1 MDDRKSITSF
11 VFYMRDTTFTWSLK
25 KQSKVTLS
33 TREAEYVAIISY
45 VCHSIWLR
53 WLLKELWIS
62 QEKSIEN
69 YVDNSSA
76 IVLVKNLFFHDRS
89 KHIDTRFHYLRD
101 CITNKKVEIKYV
113 KYKIKLQIFLQSPS
127 NMMFLPR

>member
-1 MDDRKSITSF
+1 MDDRKGITSC
-11 VFYMRDTTFTWSLK
+11 VLYMRDTTFIWSSK
-25 KQSKVTLS
+25 KQSIVTLS
-33 TREAEYVAIISY
+33 TREAEYVVTISY

-53 WLLKELWIS
+53 WLLKKLWIS

-76 IVLVKNLFFHDRS
+76 IVLAKNPFFHDRS

-101 CITNKKVEIKYV
+101 CITNQKVEIKYV
-113 KYKIKLQIFLQSPS
+113 KHKIKLQIFSQSPS

>member
-1 MDDRKSITSF
+1 MDDRKSIISC
-11 VFYMRDTTFTWSLK
+11 VLYMRDTTFTWSSK
-25 KQSKVTLS
+25 KQSIVTLS
-33 TREAEYVAIISY
+33 TREAEYVVTILY

-53 WLLKELWIS
+53 WLLKE
-62 QEKSIEN
+62 KSIEN
-69 YVDNSSA
+69 YVDNSLA
-76 IVLVKNLFFHDRS
+76 IVLAKNPLFHDRS
-89 KHIDTRFHYLRD
+89 KHINTRFHYLRD